1 VNLKQQILGPGSP
14 AARVA
19 APGMFF
25 MMFMMSGCFLFS
37 HVEAVSFVVVH
48 ESALL
53 LPEYS
58 NGKMF
63 MSASW
68 TAAVV
73 SNTRVKMSWPRKA
86 QLLAVSVLVG
96 CTLILLPGA
105 VDSRPGPM
113 PAPLATPTCWQP
125 QKRAYPPL
133 TLVTI
138 TAGLDPRYS
147 ACLRANRIAYA
158 RLHGYEYCDFSASVA
173 AHRAFGFQ
181 KLVALHHVFLERK
194 PGSLAWYLD
203 ADALVMNRSI
213 AIDALLVDHTDIVWA
228 SEPDEQ
234 AAGSPFGNPLNSELK
249 ESRKDFELRNL
260 LAKLGIDDAL
270 AQKAGEPWT
279 IQGGS
284 FVMRNTA
291 WSVAILE
298 TIYRE
303 AGSTLVLRAPWDW
316 ARLSDRAQW
325 MRWAYHHPHEA
336 RKHMTLLPGRAF
348 NSMGADYAAGDFVL
362 HAGGGGA
369 FGLNVF
375 GNDKYVELLRRCEA
389 LEEAS
394 TKVHGTNLGR
404 ATHI

>member
-1 VNLKQQILGPGSP
+1 MRGAEPEEV
-14 AARVA
+14 VVD
-19 APGMFF
+19 
-25 MMFMMSGCFLFS
+25 
-37 HVEAVSFVVVH
+37 VEA
-48 ESALL
+48 L
-53 LPEYS
+53 
-58 NGKMF
+58 
-63 MSASW
+63 ASSEAGVLAC
-68 TAAVV
+68 T
-73 SNTRVKMSWPRKA
+73 SRKRRV
-86 QLLAVSVLVG
+86 LLASACCLG
-96 CTLILLPGA
+96 CTSLLILLPGA
-105 VDSRPGPM
+105 VDNRPGPM

-125 QKRAYPPL
+125 HTRANPPL

-147 ACLRANRIAYA
+147 ACLRANRHAYA

-181 KLVALHHVFLERK
+181 KLVALHHVFLGRK
-194 PGSLAWYLD
+194 PGALAWYLD
-203 ADALVMNRSI
+203 ADALVMNHSI
-213 AIDALLVDHTDIVWA
+213 AIDALLVEHTTDIVWT

-234 AAGSPFGNPLNSELK
+234 AAASPFSNPLNSELK
-249 ESRKDFELRNL
+249 ESRKEFELRKL

-270 AQKAGEPWT
+270 AKKAGEPWT
-279 IQGGS
+279 LQGGS

-298 TIYRE
+298 TIFQE

-316 ARLSDRAQW
+316 TRLSDRAQW

-336 RKHMTLLPGRAF
+336 RKHMSLLPGRAF

-375 GNDKYVELLRRCEA
+375 GKDKYVELLRRCEA
-389 LEEAS
+389 LEAS
-394 TKVHGTNLGR
+394 TFSRVHGTNLGH
-404 ATHI
+404 AAHGI